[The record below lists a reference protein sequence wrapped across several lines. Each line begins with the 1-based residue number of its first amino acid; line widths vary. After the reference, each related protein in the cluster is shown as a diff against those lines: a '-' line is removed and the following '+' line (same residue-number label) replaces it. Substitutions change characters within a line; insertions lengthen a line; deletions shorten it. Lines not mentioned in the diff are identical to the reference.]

1 MIYKT
6 HFTFFMFFLCLLL
19 TTPVL
24 AQSTARERLEA
35 KRIALKKE
43 IAQINNL
50 LENNQ
55 EKSRSLLVQVE
66 DIERKISSTQQLIKV
81 TNQQANLLTREI
93 NENLSKITKLR
104 KDLEQLKADYAKMI
118 SKSYRSK
125 SQKSRVMFLLSSESF
140 LQAYKRLQYMKQYAD
155 YRHQQGEEIKAQ
167 TQELKK
173 LNNELIEQRKAKES
187 LLADNRKTQQK
198 LKEDKR
204 RQEILIAEV
213 REKTGS
219 FKAQL
224 AERQKEISEIDA
236 QIQKLIREAIAAEN
250 KKKGAKVSKN
260 KFALTPEAKELAAN
274 FAANKG
280 KLPWPVKSGV
290 VTMKFGEH
298 PSKTIHTVKIMNNG
312 VRIETNN
319 NEPVK
324 AIFKGEVFKIQAIK
338 GANKAV
344 MIRHGDF
351 ISVYNN
357 LNDIR
362 VEVGEKISR
371 GQMIGQVGKA
381 TATQRPTL
389 NFYIFKNTTYLDP
402 SLWIYKM

>member
-24 AQSTARERLEA
+24 AQSTTRERLEA

-55 EKSRSLLVQVE
+55 KKSRSLLVQVE

-155 YRHQQGEEIKAQ
+155 YRHKQGEEIKVQ
-167 TQELKK
+167 TQELKE

-187 LLADNRKTQQK
+187 LLADNRKIQQK

-274 FAANKG
+274 FASNKG

-312 VRIETNN
+312 VRIETNE
-319 NEPVK
+319 NEPVN

>member
-24 AQSTARERLEA
+24 AQSTTRERLEA

-55 EKSRSLLVQVE
+55 KKSRSLLVQVE

-155 YRHQQGEEIKAQ
+155 YRHKQGEEIKVQ
-167 TQELKK
+167 TQELKE

-213 REKTGS
+213 REKAGS

-274 FAANKG
+274 FASNKG

-312 VRIETNN
+312 VRIETNE
-319 NEPVK
+319 NEPVN

>member
-155 YRHQQGEEIKAQ
+155 YRHQQGEEIKEQ
-167 TQELKK
+167 TQELKE

-274 FAANKG
+274 FASNKG

-312 VRIETNN
+312 VRIETNE
-319 NEPVK
+319 NEPVN

>member
-50 LENNQ
+50 LDNNQ
-55 EKSRSLLVQVE
+55 KKSRSLLVQVE

-155 YRHQQGEEIKAQ
+155 YRHQQGEEIKEQ
-167 TQELKK
+167 TQELKE

-274 FAANKG
+274 FASNKG

-312 VRIETNN
+312 VRIETNE
-319 NEPVK
+319 NEPVN

>member
-55 EKSRSLLVQVE
+55 KKSRSLLVQVE

-155 YRHQQGEEIKAQ
+155 YRHQQGEEIKEQ
-167 TQELKK
+167 TQELKE

-274 FAANKG
+274 FASNKG

-312 VRIETNN
+312 VRIETNE
-319 NEPVK
+319 NEPVN

-362 VEVGEKISR
+362 VEVGENISR